1 MDDRTVGAA
10 MRGAAAPLPGSLPV
24 RPADA
29 DGFDLLTWAFCMWA
43 LLWTALFYACSYWAG
58 ALLGPRRLPPSRKAH
73 ENDCYW
79 VGRNLVGVLHAALV
93 AAVALPALAVLA
105 GAPDAARFACTGHLG
120 WCSGGPRTSAQ
131 LASVPGGE
139 LAAEAVAAAGLAFTA
154 FIAVD
159 LVLSVLHGYATLD
172 HVVHHVAFVTAGL
185 IIRWHCMLPFNAAAL
200 LSMEVSTPFLN
211 LALLYRHRGQEFAL
225 PVKAAGVPPFGA
237 PGLRGPLRGLPPR
250 RQLVRH
256 PRSLAAPRHGDP
268 PRASPSGRAPSSSPP
283 WRPAW
288 RCSSSGCRGSSRASP
303 RASAAGRPRPSP
315 AAAPTT
321 ARRARPARAS

>member
-1 MDDRTVGAA
+1 
-10 MRGAAAPLPGSLPV
+10 
-24 RPADA
+24 
-29 DGFDLLTWAFCMWA
+29 
-43 LLWTALFYACSYWAG
+43 
-58 ALLGPRRLPPSRKAH
+58 
-73 ENDCYW
+73 
-79 VGRNLVGVLHAALV
+79 VLHAALV

-225 PVKAAGVPPFGA
+225 PVKAAGVLFVALYVVFRLGVNSYATLVLWLHRDMAIPPSVPEWQGA
-237 PGLRGPLRGLPPR
+237 FL
-250 RQLVRH
+250 
-256 PRSLAAPRHGDP
+256 LAAVAAGVAVQLFWLPRIVQSFASGLGR
-268 PRASPSGRAPSSSPP
+268 RAAEAEP
-283 WRPAW
+283 
-288 RCSSSGCRGSSRASP
+288 GSSTDDCE
-303 RASAAGRPRPSP
+303 AGQ
-315 AAAPTT
+315 AGKGELMGEGL
-321 ARRARPARAS
+321 